1 MGACDEGACDE
12 AAEMSLR
19 AKQVSYRIDD
29 TDLVSGIDL
38 TVGEGQ
44 LVAVL
49 GPNGAGKSTLLQLL
63 AGDLKPTRGSVQL
76 DGVDIG
82 QISTQDL
89 ALQRAFLSQNPRLDL
104 DFTVQ
109 AIVEMGR
116 YPHRA
121 QTDNSPAIDR
131 EAVADALTRVEIT
144 HLADRVVG
152 SLSGG
157 ERQRVSLARII
168 AQRTP
173 LLLMDEPTTFTD
185 VAHQELIMIEA
196 RRIAAERGSVVAII
210 HDLNLAAAY
219 ADRILLLSKGQTVA
233 CGQPAEVLTSETL
246 TDTYQLSMQVVEHPF
261 RDGPLV
267 LTVPQ
272 EITTETR

>member
-1 MGACDEGACDE
+1 MNLQARGVGFRTND
-12 AAEMSLR
+12 
-19 AKQVSYRIDD
+19 V
-29 TDLVSGIDL
+29 DLVSGVDL
-38 TVGEGQ
+38 AVEEGQ

-49 GPNGAGKSTLLQLL
+49 GPNGAGKSTLLKLL
-63 AGDLKPTRGSVQL
+63 AGDLVPTSGSVKL
-76 DGVDIG
+76 DDVDIV
-82 QISTQDL
+82 QISTQEL
-89 ALQRAFLSQNPRLDL
+89 ALSRAFLSQNPRLDL
-104 DFTVQ
+104 AFTVE

-121 QTDNSPAIDR
+121 QIDNSPDLDR
-131 EAVADALTRVEIT
+131 EAVADALARVEIA
-144 HLADRVVG
+144 HLAERVVG

-168 AQRTP
+168 AQHTP

-185 VAHQELIMIEA
+185 VAHQELIMSEA
-196 RRIAAERGSVVAII
+196 RRIAAERGSVVAVI

-219 ADRILLLSKGQTVA
+219 ADRILLLSEGQTVA

-246 TDTYQLSMQVVEHPF
+246 TETYQLSMQVVEHPF

-267 LTVPQ
+267 LTVPK
-272 EITTETR
+272 ENTTETR